1 MCVGTVGL
9 DMAMDRCLYPLVP
22 HGDSQGWTQDFGG
35 KPEQEYF
42 SEPLVCIAGLH
53 EKYMYSLIHKYVLII
68 NIINCIM
75 MIVPAGLCKE
85 S

>member
-42 SEPLVCIAGLH
+42 SEPLVMHCRPAREVH
-53 EKYMYSLIHKYVLII
+53 VLTDT
-68 NIINCIM
+68 
-75 MIVPAGLCKE
+75 
-85 S
+85 